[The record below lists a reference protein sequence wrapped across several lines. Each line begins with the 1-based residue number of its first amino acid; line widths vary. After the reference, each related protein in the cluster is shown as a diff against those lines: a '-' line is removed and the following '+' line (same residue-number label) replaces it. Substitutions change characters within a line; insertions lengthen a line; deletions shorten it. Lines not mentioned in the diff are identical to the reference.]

1 MACQTFLDKMYL
13 LSIVKFAIF
22 LYIYIM
28 ILKAYKY
35 RLNPTPNQQILLD
48 KHIGACRF
56 VYNLA
61 FETKQTAYNG
71 KQINLSCFDLIKQL
85 PELKQECDWL
95 KEINS
100 QSLQASIKHLD
111 IAYTSFFKGIGKFPK
126 YKSKSK
132 SKKSFNIPQGVE
144 IINDRLCIPKFKKG
158 IKLVQHRSFEGII
171 KQATISKT
179 PTDKYFAS
187 ILVET
192 VDNIVDKKPV
202 IKENTIGIDLGIKEF
217 LITSLGTKIEN
228 PRFLKKSI
236 TKLKYIQK
244 KYSKKKGK
252 KTKHKLQKLHEK
264 VALQRKD
271 FLHKVSS
278 DLVKNHDTIA
288 LETLKVKNMIKNH
301 NLAQSISDVSWSTFV
316 EMLEY
321 KANWYGTNIIR
332 IGTFEPSSKMCSNC
346 GEINKELKLSER
358 EWCCENCH
366 SCHDRDINASI
377 NIKNIALKA
386 KPTDKYLCTE
396 DTLKNRNELPAIV
409 GVMTYKATI
418 PLG

>member
-1 MACQTFLDKMYL
+1 
-13 LSIVKFAIF
+13 
-22 LYIYIM
+22 M

-61 FETKQTAYNG
+61 FETKQMAYNG

-111 IAYTSFFKGIGKFPK
+111 TAYTSFFNGIGKFPK

-132 SKKSFNIPQGVE
+132 NKKSFNIPQGVE
-144 IINDRLCIPKFKKG
+144 IEDNRLCIPKFKKG
-158 IKLVQHRSFEGII
+158 IKIVEHRSFEGTI

-179 PTDKYFAS
+179 PTGKYFAS

-192 VDNIVDKKPV
+192 VATVSPKKPITQV
-202 IKENTIGIDLGIKEF
+202 NTIGIDLGIKEF

-228 PRFLKKSI
+228 PRFLKKSLK
-236 TKLKYIQK
+236 KLKYIQK

-271 FLHKVSS
+271 FLHKVST

-288 LETLKVKNMIKNH
+288 LETLKVKNMIKNP

-316 EMLEY
+316 DMLEY
-321 KANWYGTNIIR
+321 KANWYGSNIIR

-346 GEINKELKLSER
+346 GEINKELELSER
-358 EWCCENCH
+358 EWCCENCY

-377 NIKNIALKA
+377 NIKNIALK
-386 KPTDKYLCTE
+386 THKYLCME

-409 GVMTYKATI
+409 GVRTYEATI